1 MYAVEI
7 IYKIKNMVYFNEKI
21 KKYLKVISVLIG
33 VLFLWGIFNL
43 FTGRSINNKMT
54 TEPAQTPMMSGAS
67 KNDLSWQSNVN
78 KVSDAVKFSENVQ
91 VVNRKED
98 TLLNSDSDKIISDKK
113 IIKNGSLNL
122 KVDKVPQATKEIGNI
137 VRGLGGEIFST
148 NFSERI
154 RGQRRGSMTVR
165 VPVDKFSEAI
175 SKIKSVATQVVKETT
190 TGRDVT
196 EQYADLQAQLKN
208 KQAEE
213 ASFVKILDRAEK
225 IDDVLAVTRQ
235 LSRVRG
241 EIERLQGRIKYM
253 NSQTDMSTI
262 TVNLSEDVGVIS
274 VSDNWRP
281 MQTVKK
287 SFKELV
293 NNIQDFIDNSIR
305 FVIVGIPSLI
315 PFLLFLAIIYWG
327 GKKIYRKVKK

>member
-1 MYAVEI
+1 M
-7 IYKIKNMVYFNEKI
+7 IYSGEKV
-21 KKYLKVISVLIG
+21 KKYLKVGG
-33 VLFLWGIFNL
+33 VVVAILFLWGVFNL
-43 FTGRSINNKMT
+43 FTGGKRFASRYYNVSNQIGMPVTSEIRDDVTEHRGVLNNEIANKSFKKG
-54 TEPAQTPMMSGAS
+54 ESGAR
-67 KNDLSWQSNVN
+67 KNLSDDFDNQVSN
-78 KVSDAVKFSENVQ
+78 
-91 VVNRKED
+91 
-98 TLLNSDSDKIISDKK
+98 KK

-175 SKIKSVATQVVKETT
+175 SKIKSVATQVVNETT